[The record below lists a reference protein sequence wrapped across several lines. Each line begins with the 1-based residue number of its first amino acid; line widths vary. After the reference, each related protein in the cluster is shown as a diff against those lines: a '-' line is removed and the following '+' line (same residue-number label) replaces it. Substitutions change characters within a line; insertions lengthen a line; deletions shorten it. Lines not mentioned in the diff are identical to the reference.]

1 MHILTGQES
10 RIYFYVFETIQYLM
24 TTLYLI
30 VRTIRI
36 PWDMQFSQMHSLNL
50 NTHLH
55 MKSTVYMIRAVCP
68 WEKIHDS
75 SSRWNA
81 AGIFNVESGKEKIHP
96 SAFFF
101 SSMNPLDGKLVFLPA
116 QCIGHRDEPLSLVG
130 YPTPFWRLRMF
141 LQLSEAPKTG
151 AWISRI
157 VWSCVRQVSSL
168 SYLC

>member
-55 MKSTVYMIRAVCP
+55 MKNTVYMIRAVFALIP
-68 WEKIHDS
+68 ERKSMIPPVDGMLLEYSTWNLERKRSIHL
-75 SSRWNA
+75 
-81 AGIFNVESGKEKIHP
+81 H
-96 SAFFF
+96 FFF
-101 SSMNPLDGKLVFLPA
+101 QHESTGWKAGFSPCSMHRSPWWTFVSGWLPY
-116 QCIGHRDEPLSLVG
+116 SL
-130 YPTPFWRLRMF
+130 L
-141 LQLSEAPKTG
+141 APQDVP
-151 AWISRI
+151 AI
-157 VWSCVRQVSSL
+157 VRGSKNWSLNFKNCL
-168 SYLC
+168 ELF